1 MSTSRDATKYVEDE
15 KNRPP
20 EVPAPAPIVVDD
32 SYLNTTLHSQM
43 NTFRPDLKRT
53 ASDGKFAS
61 TGSEKHCNLCLFH
74 FTFLDRRHHCRMCYR
89 AVCNACSRDRLF
101 LPGWST
107 AQRVCTECASDG
119 NKPFPMDTMSRQQ
132 SSHSNATISSN
143 DPREDRGRSV
153 STVDSKAKKLSVED
167 FELLKV
173 IGKGAFGKVML
184 VRKKEEGTEGATYAM
199 KVLKKANVFA
209 KNQVL
214 IIHPCAQLMV

>member
-1 MSTSRDATKYVEDE
+1 
-15 KNRPP
+15 
-20 EVPAPAPIVVDD
+20 
-32 SYLNTTLHSQM
+32 
-43 NTFRPDLKRT
+43 
-53 ASDGKFAS
+53 
-61 TGSEKHCNLCLFH
+61 
-74 FTFLDRRHHCRMCYR
+74 
-89 AVCNACSRDRLF
+89 
-101 LPGWST
+101 
-107 AQRVCTECASDG
+107 
-119 NKPFPMDTMSRQQ
+119 MDTMSRQQ